1 MAETRTLVAPQTL
14 PGAYPTLQ
22 PGAGSR
28 LITWVAYDVSNTDRV
43 AIVENKTL
51 ILIHNLSGSAKTVTF
66 VSSVDAYGRV
76 GDITAYSVAGLGTA
90 VFGPFKSAGWLTA
103 GFLTITAEDAN
114 IQIANITLP

>member
-14 PGAYPTLQ
+14 PGAYPTLP

-28 LITWVAYDVSNTDRV
+28 LITWVAYDVGNTDRV
-43 AIVENKTL
+43 AIIENKTL

-76 GDITAYSVAGLGTA
+76 GDITNYSVAGLGTA
-90 VFGPFKSAGWLTA
+90 VFGPFRAAGWLTS

-114 IQIANITLP
+114 IQIANVTLP